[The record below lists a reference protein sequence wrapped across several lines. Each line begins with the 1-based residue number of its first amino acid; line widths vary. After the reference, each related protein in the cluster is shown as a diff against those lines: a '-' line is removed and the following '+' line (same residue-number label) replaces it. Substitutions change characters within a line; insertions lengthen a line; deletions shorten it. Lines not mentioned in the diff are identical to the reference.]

1 MGEVSFKQL
10 KWTIYFATQHIL
22 LTGSSRIMWIY
33 FSLHILPSG
42 LHSCLYSQLSLHL
55 LSLSNSNFAF
65 CFNHHLHT
73 DDFSVCVYSKYMH
86 ISKYTYMHV
95 MYVCTCIKVQI
106 RSVAQ
111 SCLTLCDRVLK
122 LPVSYRIFSSSCWLN
137 MSLHPEDP
145 QMFKVNI
152 PKTKLECKC
161 LNCYSFYLSFSIG
174 GIHSITKP
182 KKKRGGGG
190 I

>member
-1 MGEVSFKQL
+1 MVFKLIQSTQQSLFYRQFRRKLKELFSFQV
-10 KWTIYFATQHIL
+10 
-22 LTGSSRIMWIY
+22 
-33 FSLHILPSG
+33 HILPSG

-122 LPVSYRIFSSSCWLN
+122 LPVSYRIFSSSC
-137 MSLHPEDP
+137 
-145 QMFKVNI
+145 
-152 PKTKLECKC
+152 
-161 LNCYSFYLSFSIG
+161 
-174 GIHSITKP
+174 
-182 KKKRGGGG
+182 
-190 I
+190 